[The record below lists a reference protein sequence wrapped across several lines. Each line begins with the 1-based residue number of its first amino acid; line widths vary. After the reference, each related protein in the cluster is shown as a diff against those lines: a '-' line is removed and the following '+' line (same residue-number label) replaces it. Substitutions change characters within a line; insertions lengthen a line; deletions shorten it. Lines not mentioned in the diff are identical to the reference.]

1 MRKFTLSLVML
12 LISAFMTLSAEE
24 PNYCIKF
31 STTTGHENAWD
42 DQGSYALPTPMTKG
56 RNYTFSMKVK
66 ATAACNLAFWPI
78 WTTSENRNQWGNSN
92 DLMYLNSYAIQNT
105 WATYTWKFTASFD
118 LDRLDL
124 VFGGLNGDIFFD
136 DLKLVDDEVGVNM
149 VMNGDF
155 AESST
160 NGWSTASA
168 YQGTTFAIVDSDS
181 GASAPAPGE
190 PVIPDTWEFAQQG
203 DPNFHVYLCFGQ
215 SNMEGNA
222 QPEAV
227 DMQNVPERFKM
238 MAAVDFS
245 SPSRKKGEWYTA
257 VPPLCRQGTG
267 LTPADY
273 FGRTLVEK
281 LPEEVTV
288 GVINVAVGGAKI
300 ELFMQEYKDA
310 YIAGEA
316 GWFQGFCAQYG
327 NDPLGRLVEM
337 GKKAQEVGAIKGIL
351 LHQGESNNGEAAW
364 AGKVAKVYKR
374 LCYYLGLDPNE
385 VPLLA
390 GETLQENM
398 GGGCSWHNV
407 AALPNLKKEIPNSY
421 VISSKDIPGNGQ
433 DAWHF
438 SAAGYRELGRRYAAQ
453 MLEILGSDTHFENI
467 EAIEAENEALY
478 NLYGQKVSADKA
490 QGIVVKSSK
499 KVVLLKEK

>member
-1 MRKFTLSLVML
+1 MKKLFLSVVITLFSLCAVM
-12 LISAFMTLSAEE
+12 AAET
-24 PNYCIKF
+24 NYCIKF
-31 STTTGHENAWD
+31 STTTAHDNAWD
-42 DQGSYALPTPMTKG
+42 DQGSYQLTTPMTKG
-56 RNYTFSMKVK
+56 KNYTFTMKVK
-66 ATAACNLAFWPI
+66 ASGACNLAFWPI

-92 DLMYLNSYAIQNT
+92 DLMYLNSYAVQNT
-105 WATYTWKFTASFD
+105 WATYTWKFNAAFD
-118 LDRLDL
+118 LDRLDF

-149 VMNGDF
+149 VTNGDF
-155 AESST
+155 AENST
-160 NGWSTASA
+160 NGWSTASG
-168 YQGTTFAIVDSDS
+168 YNGTTFGIVDSDS
-181 GASAPAPGE
+181 GAGAPQPGE
-190 PVIPDTWEFAQQG
+190 PEIPDTWEFVQQG
-203 DPNFHVYLCFGQ
+203 NPNFHVYLCFGQ

-222 QPEAV
+222 QAEAV
-227 DMQNVPERFKM
+227 DKSNVPERFKM
-238 MAAVDFS
+238 MAAVNFS
-245 SPSRKKGEWYTA
+245 SPSRKMGEWYTA

-273 FGRTLVEK
+273 FGRTLVEN
-281 LPEEVTV
+281 LPEEVSV

-316 GWFQGFCAQYG
+316 GWFQSYCAQYN
-327 NDPLGRLVEM
+327 NDPLGRLIEM
-337 GKKAQEVGAIKGIL
+337 GKKAQETGVIKGIL

-374 LCYYLGLDPNE
+374 LCYYLGLNPAE

-453 MLEILGSDTHFENI
+453 MLEILKTQSSDI
-467 EAIEAENEALY
+467 VGVEATDAEQDTVY
-478 NLYGQKVSADKA
+478 NLYGQKVTSVAP
-490 QGIVVKSSK
+490 GMVVIVNGK
-499 KVVLLKEK
+499 KTLMR

>member
-1 MRKFTLSLVML
+1 MHKFTLMLSLFFT
-12 LISAFMTLSAEE
+12 SAIVALAADE

-31 STTTGHENAWD
+31 STTARHANAWD
-42 DQGSYALPTPMTKG
+42 DQGSYTLPTPMSKG
-56 RNYTFSMKVK
+56 HNYTFSMMVK
-66 ATAACNLAFWPI
+66 ATGACNLAFWPI
-78 WTTSENRNQWGNSN
+78 WTTSDNRNQWNNSN
-92 DLMYLNSYAIQNT
+92 DLMYLNSYAIQSS
-105 WATYTWKFTASFD
+105 WATYTWKFTAAFD

-155 AESST
+155 AENST
-160 NGWSTASA
+160 KGWSTASG
-168 YQGTTFAIVDSDS
+168 YNGTTFSIVDSDS
-181 GASAPAPGE
+181 GQGAPAPGE
-190 PVIPDTWEFAQQG
+190 PVIPDSWEFAQQG
-203 DPNFHVYLCFGQ
+203 NPNFHIYLCFGQ

-222 QPEAV
+222 QPEAI
-227 DMQNVPERFKM
+227 DKQNVPERFKM
-238 MAAVDFS
+238 MAAVNFS
-245 SPSRKKGEWYTA
+245 NPSRSMGEWYTA

-273 FGRTLVEK
+273 FGRTLVET
-281 LPEEVTV
+281 LPEEITV

-316 GWFQGFCAQYG
+316 GWFQGYCAQYG

-337 GKKAQEVGAIKGIL
+337 GKKAQEVGVIKGIL
-351 LHQGESNNGEAAW
+351 LHQGESNNGESTW

-374 LCYYLGLDPNE
+374 ICYYLGLDPNE

-438 SAAGYRELGRRYAAQ
+438 SAAGYREFGRRYAAQ
-453 MLEILGSDTHFENI
+453 MLEILDAQAGI
-467 EAIEAENEALY
+467 ESVESVETADEILY
-478 NLYGQKVSADKA
+478 NLYGQKVDADHVR
-490 QGIVVKSSK
+490 GFVVKSSK
-499 KVVLLKEK
+499 KVVLFSK